1 MPKVIWVV
9 SVALNKSV
17 GDQMWDAVLAQA
29 VSPEVVAH
37 LEFSQMKVLFS
48 PFHQLIE
55 SWLLILGR

>member
-55 SWLLILGR
+55 S